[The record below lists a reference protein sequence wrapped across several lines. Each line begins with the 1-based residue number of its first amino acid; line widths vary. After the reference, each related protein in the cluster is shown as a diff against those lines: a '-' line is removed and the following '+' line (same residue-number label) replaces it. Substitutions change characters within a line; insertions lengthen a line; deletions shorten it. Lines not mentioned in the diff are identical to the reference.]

1 MSAAEKTKAFKYE
14 GVSREGKKIAG
25 EMEAVDIAEVKKVL
39 RRSGIRTT
47 KVQAPSLFD
56 SDINQ
61 IIASLLGAKGFSDKD
76 LARFTGQVSTL
87 IDAGVPIVQALEILH
102 KQEKSLSLKKAIK
115 SVARNVSEGKSL
127 HDAMVATGAFDRLFC
142 YMVKAG
148 ETAGILDQVM
158 SKLSLFLEKKQA
170 LKKKV
175 KAAMTYP
182 AIVTV
187 VGVGVVTFL
196 MAYVVPMFVDMI
208 VESKQEIPLVTQIV
222 MNISK
227 FIQNYFFLLAA
238 STVVGVVSLTYGLKT
253 PKGKATFD
261 DLMLRLPIV
270 KDLTIKSNLST
281 MTQTLS
287 TLIGAG
293 IPILDAL
300 DICVE
305 TLDNGII
312 SRDIAKVRLAVAS
325 GKNMTDPLKRITYF
339 PALITQMI
347 EVGESTGKLETMLH
361 KVSKILEIEVEGAIT
376 TLTSLI
382 EPLVLV
388 VLGGAIAVVMV
399 AMYLPIFMSAGGV
412 AN

>member
-1 MSAAEKTKAFKYE
+1 MATNTKSYKYD
-14 GVSREGKKIAG
+14 GVTREGKKISG
-25 EMEAVDIAEVKKVL
+25 EIEAANINDVKKLL
-39 RRSGIRTT
+39 RRNGVRTS
-47 KVQAPSLFD
+47 KIQAPSIFD
-56 SDINQ
+56 ADLNQ
-61 IIASLLGAKGFSDKD
+61 LIAELLGAKGYSDKD
-76 LARFTGQVSTL
+76 LARFTGQLATL
-87 IDAGVPIVQALEILH
+87 IDAGVPIVQALEILQ
-102 KQEKSLSLKKAIK
+102 KQEKSIGLKKSIK
-115 SVARNVSEGKSL
+115 NVAKQVSEGKSL
-127 HDAMVATGAFDRLFC
+127 HDAMVGTGTFDRLFC

-148 ETAGILDQVM
+148 ESAGILDQVM
-158 SKLSLFLEKKQA
+158 TRLSLFLEKKQA

-196 MAYVVPMFVDMI
+196 LAYVVPMFVDMI
-208 VESKQEIPLVTQIV
+208 KDSKQEIPGITQLVMDFSQ
-222 MNISK
+222 
-227 FIQNYFFLLAA
+227 FIQDYFFLLGSGAVIGLL
-238 STVVGVVSLTYGLKT
+238 VVVYGLKT
-253 PKGKATFD
+253 PQGKAIFD
-261 DLMLRLPIV
+261 DLMLKIPV
-270 KDLTIKSNLST
+270 FKDLTIKSNLST

-300 DICVE
+300 DICVD

-312 SRDIAKVRLAVAS
+312 ARDVAKVRIAVAN
-325 GKNMTDPLKRITYF
+325 GKNMTDPLKRIPYF

-361 KVSKILEIEVEGAIT
+361 KVSKIFEIEVEGAIQT
-376 TLTSLI
+376 ITSLI

-399 AMYLPIFMSAGGV
+399 AMYLPIFMSAGG
-412 AN
+412 AGA